1 MKLLINFFREKAKNE
16 SDFIDELYSLINH
29 TDSNNQSLL
38 DYVYNILDDFEYK
51 RFKRGN
57 ILKDISLMIK
67 NFNAY
72 NFYTRLK
79 NKSHEFVIN
88 MVEHILENT
97 PEIGIYNTIKNS
109 SGKYHDEIIFLIMD
123 VAANFINEAETI
135 RIIGNFLYNHEDIKK
150 IIKLFKEIMMI
161 PHVQEIIKE
170 YFNFKNMVINATL
183 TTLFKGGEECDLL
196 FDLFSEKKLIK
207 GGIDIII
214 NIIRRNGSY
223 IETNLPIYLRN
234 IYKVN
239 NTYLFRA
246 VKSYMHIWKYLI
258 G

>member
-1 MKLLINFFREKAKNE
+1 MGICDNRKIPKRLLTKSSDTKTDGEILIYELQIFLCVKENYSAYNKSKGYLIAKCIINETKGNEELLRDALKNINKYDEIINFCIRYFFDKNEIMKLLINFFREKAKNE

-29 TDSNNQSLL
+29 TDSKNQSLL

-109 SGKYHDEIIFLIMD
+109 SGKYHDEIIFLILD

-135 RIIGNFLYNHEDIKK
+135 RIIGNFLY
-150 IIKLFKEIMMI
+150 
-161 PHVQEIIKE
+161 
-170 YFNFKNMVINATL
+170 KN
-183 TTLFKGGEECDLL
+183 
-196 FDLFSEKKLIK
+196 
-207 GGIDIII
+207 
-214 NIIRRNGSY
+214 Y
-223 IETNLPIYLRN
+223 
-234 IYKVN
+234 
-239 NTYLFRA
+239 
-246 VKSYMHIWKYLI
+246 
-258 G
+258 